1 MQEKLSKKRKEI
13 VPRGDEY
20 YCAAYMLAR
29 EQGVKNTRVGP
40 ANRRCLV
47 ERQRGYERKRD
58 ISEVPP
64 KVNEERARARVRIE
78 P

>member
-1 MQEKLSKKRKEI
+1 MQEEQSKKRKEI
-13 VPRGDEY
+13 GPRGDEH

-47 ERQRGYERKRD
+47 ERQRGYERGRE
-58 ISEVPP
+58 IL
-64 KVNEERARARVRIE
+64 VRSHQKSRRKE
-78 P
+78 PEPEYG

>member
-1 MQEKLSKKRKEI
+1 MQEKRSKKKRKI
-13 VPRGDEY
+13 VPRGDEH

-47 ERQRGYERKRD
+47 EKQRGYER
-58 ISEVPP
+58 
-64 KVNEERARARVRIE
+64 EREILARSHQKSMRKE
-78 P
+78 PELEYG

>member
-29 EQGVKNTRVGP
+29 ERGVKNTRVGP

-47 ERQRGYERKRD
+47 ERQRGYERGRE
-58 ISEVPP
+58 IL
-64 KVNEERARARVRIE
+64 VRSHQKSMRKE
-78 P
+78 PEPG

>member
-1 MQEKLSKKRKEI
+1 MQEKRSKKRREI
-13 VPRGDEY
+13 EPRGDEH

-47 ERQRGYERKRD
+47 ERQRGYERGRE
-58 ISEVPP
+58 IL
-64 KVNEERARARVRIE
+64 VRSHQKSMRKE
-78 P
+78 PELEYG